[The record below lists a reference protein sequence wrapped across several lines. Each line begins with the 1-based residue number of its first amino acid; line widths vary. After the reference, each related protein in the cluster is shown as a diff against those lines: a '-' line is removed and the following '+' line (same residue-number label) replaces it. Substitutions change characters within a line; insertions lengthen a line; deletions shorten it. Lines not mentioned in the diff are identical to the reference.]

1 MTDYYDELLGSI
13 VVCLAG
19 GVLVGLLTPIAFHL
33 GVLFGALAAMAF
45 VYDGLFVHPPL
56 PETDPRRRPADRPA
70 GHDRSIRLPI
80 REAAPDTRPR
90 PRRPTGSR

>member
-45 VYDGLFVHPPL
+45 VYDALFVHRRYK
-56 PETDPRRRPADRPA
+56 TD
-70 GHDRSIRLPI
+70 
-80 REAAPDTRPR
+80 APTLEVGEEVDTR
-90 PRRPTGSR
+90 